1 LFPPDSTGG
10 RTAPARLP
18 VSAWLVPATCA
29 LLLFVFVSLARH
41 DQAGFLAV
49 SAHSNFLASVSL
61 SNQNFLPYYAEDRRD
76 LRRNVWSM
84 QTPIARPNS
93 SFDWTKT
100 RSSLSTTGSF
110 PNGKTN
116 LQKF

>member
-1 LFPPDSTGG
+1 LFPPHPAGG
-10 RTAPARLP
+10 QTAPARRP
-18 VSAWLVPATCA
+18 ASAWLVPATCA
-29 LLLFVFVSLARH
+29 LLLCVFVSLARH

-76 LRRNVWSM
+76 QRRNVWSR
-84 QTPIARPNS
+84 QTSIARADS
-93 SFDWTKT
+93 SFDWTKPG
-100 RSSLSTTGSF
+100 SSLSTTGSF
-110 PNGKTN
+110 PIGKTN